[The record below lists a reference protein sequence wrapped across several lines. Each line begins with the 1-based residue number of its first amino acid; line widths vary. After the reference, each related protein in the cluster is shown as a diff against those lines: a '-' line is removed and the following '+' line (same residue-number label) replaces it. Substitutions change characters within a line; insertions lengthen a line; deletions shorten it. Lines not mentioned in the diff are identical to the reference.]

1 MMSQPQQFAS
11 VGMARN
17 RKMKKKKESKKKT
30 VFFGM
35 GAKKNSSSGSESDAE
50 MEEVPTESR
59 MMNECADYG
68 AENM

>member
-17 RKMKKKKESKKKT
+17 RKMKKKESKKKT
-30 VFFGM
+30 GFFGM
-35 GAKKNSSSGSESDAE
+35 GAKKNSSGSESDAE
-50 MEEVPTESR
+50 MEENVDMGG
-59 MMNECADYG
+59 MMNECDDYG